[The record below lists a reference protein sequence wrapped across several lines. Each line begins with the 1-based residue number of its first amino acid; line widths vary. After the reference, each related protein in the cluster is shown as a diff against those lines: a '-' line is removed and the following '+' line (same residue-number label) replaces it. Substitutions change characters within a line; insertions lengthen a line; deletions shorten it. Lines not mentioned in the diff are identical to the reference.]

1 MALTH
6 WDFWC
11 LLHRTAPGEMES
23 GFHER
28 TYLCCGV
35 FRVTAFYRPPAICHG
50 ILFSFRRWFR
60 IPRFKPSM
68 PNSTKCQCCKSG
80 CCKLHMLPAMLI
92 PSPRVVQF
100 TNPQPHPLDICTSS
114 ICNLQPP
121 PPHTHNLAR
130 LSNVLLLFCSL
141 TALPNSLASSPLNV
155 AGATPPFP
163 SPFPSPAIASPNN
176 FPPNSSAN
184 PTTRVLTVAPSRR
197 FLPSRRLDAIF
208 SVNSHSLLPAAGASR
223 PVAASRAGRQSGAR
237 RRRGGMR
244 GSRERTTWMMPSS
257 SKRWYEFLRVSLLTA
272 SK

>member
-1 MALTH
+1 
-6 WDFWC
+6 
-11 LLHRTAPGEMES
+11 
-23 GFHER
+23 
-28 TYLCCGV
+28 
-35 FRVTAFYRPPAICHG
+35 
-50 ILFSFRRWFR
+50 
-60 IPRFKPSM
+60 
-68 PNSTKCQCCKSG
+68 
-80 CCKLHMLPAMLI
+80 MLI

-100 TNPQPHPLDICTSS
+100 TNPQPHP
-114 ICNLQPP
+114 

-130 LSNVLLLFCSL
+130 LSNVLFLFCSL

-208 SVNSHSLLPAAGASR
+208 SVNSHSLLPPAAGASR

-257 SKRWYEFLRVSLLTA
+257 SNRWYEFLRVSLLTA

>member
-1 MALTH
+1 MLRCIPC
-6 WDFWC
+6 DG
-11 LLHRTAPGEMES
+11 LLS
-23 GFHER
+23 
-28 TYLCCGV
+28 
-35 FRVTAFYRPPAICHG
+35 PACN
-50 ILFSFRRWFR
+50 LSWRFCSVFRRWFR
-60 IPRFKPSM
+60 IPRFKPNM

-100 TNPQPHPLDICTSS
+100 TNPQPHLPLISVLHLSS
-114 ICNLQPP
+114 STPLP

-130 LSNVLLLFCSL
+130 FSNVLLLFCSL

-155 AGATPPFP
+155 AGATPFP
-163 SPFPSPAIASPNN
+163 SPSPAIASPNS
-176 FPPNSSAN
+176 FPPNSSAS
-184 PTTRVLTVAPSRR
+184 PTTLVLTVAPSRL

-244 GSRERTTWMMPSS
+244 VSRERTTWMMPSS